1 MNLSIKEHH
10 QGARNANCNSSSKGL
25 FLRSAHTA
33 PPGTGYIVTSDE
45 YGTLSFTDPDNFF
58 SIYDSII
65 DLNINNPIFG
75 QVIVPNGDAGW
86 TNGDFYYSTTQSRSS
101 QGTPKWDEKEEILN
115 IPNEITIT
123 NQLSIR
129 DLGDIAHL
137 TLIEKS

>member
-1 MNLSIKEHH
+1 MNISVKEHH
-10 QGARNANCNSSSKGL
+10 QSTRKQNSSKGL
-25 FLRSAHTA
+25 FLRSPTGKSPAE
-33 PPGTGYIVTSDE
+33 TGYIVTSDE

>member
-1 MNLSIKEHH
+1 MNISIKEHH
-10 QGARNANCNSSSKGL
+10 HGARNANCNSSSKGL

-45 YGTLSFTDPDNFF
+45 YGTLSFTDHDNFF
-58 SIYDSII
+58 SIYDGII

-86 TNGDFYYSTTQSRSS
+86 TNGNFYYSTTQSRSHA
-101 QGTPKWDEKEEILN
+101 GWNKNKEILN

-137 TLIEKS
+137 TMIKKS

>member
-1 MNLSIKEHH
+1 MNLSVKEHH
-10 QGARNANCNSSSKGL
+10 PGARNANCNSSSKGL
-25 FLRSAHTA
+25 FLRSAPTA

-75 QVIVPNGDAGW
+75 QVIVRSPKGW
-86 TNGDFYYSTTQSRSS
+86 TNGNFYYSAPQRGA
-101 QGTPKWDEKEEILN
+101 GTPRGTPRWNKKEEILSL
-115 IPNEITIT
+115 NEITIT
-123 NQLSIR
+123 NQLSIH

-137 TLIEKS
+137 TLIKKS